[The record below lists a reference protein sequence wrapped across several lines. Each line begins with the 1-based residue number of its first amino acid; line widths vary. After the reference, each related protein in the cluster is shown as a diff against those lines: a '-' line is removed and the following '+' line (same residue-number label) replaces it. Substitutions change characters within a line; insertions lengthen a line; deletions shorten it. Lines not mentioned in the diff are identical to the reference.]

1 MFFNFGK
8 FFSIQKWLQCKEL
21 LFSCHEFRLGHDVAE
36 SLVKTGLS
44 SLRQL
49 TVYNY
54 SGNRMSEVYWSL
66 VQ

>member
-36 SLVKTGLS
+36 SLVTTGLS
-44 SLRQL
+44 PFRPL
-49 TVYNY
+49 TAYDY
-54 SGNRMSEVYWSL
+54 HR
-66 VQ
+66 